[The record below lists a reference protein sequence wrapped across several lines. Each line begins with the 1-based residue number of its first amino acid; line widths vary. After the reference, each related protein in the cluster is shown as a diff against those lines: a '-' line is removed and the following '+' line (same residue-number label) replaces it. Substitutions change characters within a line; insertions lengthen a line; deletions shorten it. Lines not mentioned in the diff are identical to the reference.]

1 MGSPIQAILTAF
13 SLAYRE
19 KSQKVILLVAS
30 YLADGYSV
38 SDAVDKAMQVAAV
51 SSFLAAAVR
60 DAIQNAAAVGAGVA
74 DIPLLPELTGAWD
87 SSGMTLSE
95 KLHGV
100 DTEMRRAIVST
111 IKAQQRLGVHAM
123 QAARA
128 LYNGYTAGHV
138 VRRQPLPE
146 YLQQIVAFTR
156 RAYLTEPDK
165 KKLQQLIRK
174 AARQTEAISRDG
186 APDKSLQTAY
196 RQLLDAVTTANAK
209 AMENAVRTAVEEK
222 SRYVAERIART
233 EAARAWADG
242 FHARYDSDD
251 DVIAYRWQLS
261 SRHPH
266 YDICDMYAR
275 ADLWGLGPGV
285 FPKDKTPILPVHP
298 HCLCHLSLVYV
309 TELAGKQEK
318 DNIKA
323 GGDRYLQRQSHL
335 KRCQLMGVEGAHA
348 WEQGRTDWR
357 QYMRNWS
364 SKFFA
369 SSRLIAYNE
378 PTGIGHWETNEKGHF
393 VPTVSIPLKDRF
405 SVPRVS
411 APNAVIE
418 YGSHN
423 GRNIRQ
429 RNLALYDEHGFLT
442 KLFHG
447 GPHNNSK
454 KHPYGIYGEHVH
466 EFPIENGNVSFK
478 EKTTRGFTLEERRL
492 FNDD

>member
-196 RQLLDAVTTANAK
+196 RQLLDAVTTA
-209 AMENAVRTAVEEK
+209 R
-222 SRYVAERIART
+222 
-233 EAARAWADG
+233 
-242 FHARYDSDD
+242 
-251 DVIAYRWQLS
+251 
-261 SRHPH
+261 
-266 YDICDMYAR
+266 
-275 ADLWGLGPGV
+275 
-285 FPKDKTPILPVHP
+285 KTP
-298 HCLCHLSLVYV
+298 S
-309 TELAGKQEK
+309 
-318 DNIKA
+318 
-323 GGDRYLQRQSHL
+323 
-335 KRCQLMGVEGAHA
+335 
-348 WEQGRTDWR
+348 
-357 QYMRNWS
+357 
-364 SKFFA
+364 
-369 SSRLIAYNE
+369 
-378 PTGIGHWETNEKGHF
+378 
-393 VPTVSIPLKDRF
+393 
-405 SVPRVS
+405 
-411 APNAVIE
+411 
-418 YGSHN
+418 
-423 GRNIRQ
+423 
-429 RNLALYDEHGFLT
+429 
-442 KLFHG
+442 
-447 GPHNNSK
+447 
-454 KHPYGIYGEHVH
+454 
-466 EFPIENGNVSFK
+466 
-478 EKTTRGFTLEERRL
+478 ERP
-492 FNDD
+492 